1 MHVAIKQAA
10 HFTRLVTQYQQRVQ
24 IMKKITPIIALFLM
38 IIASPVRA
46 DFNDGV
52 VAYLMGDYDKAFTT
66 MQSLGETS
74 DHAYAQYYLGM
85 MYMKG
90 QGVEQD
96 YKKASEWFRKASE
109 KNISQAQY
117 KLGDLYFKGRGVPKD
132 YEFAYVWFSVGASHE
147 HQLSK
152 SAINKAKEKLSEEE
166 LGEADKLI
174 ASYVKKYGPKEGV
187 DPSQPI
193 KIDNE

>member
-1 MHVAIKQAA
+1 
-10 HFTRLVTQYQQRVQ
+10 
-24 IMKKITPIIALFLM
+24 MKKISPLFFLLFAL
-38 IIASPVRA
+38 ITSPARA

-74 DHAYAQYYLGM
+74 DHGFAQYYMGM

-96 YKKASEWFRKASE
+96 YKNASKWFRKASE
-109 KNISQAQY
+109 KSIPQAQY

-132 YEFAYVWFSVGASHE
+132 YEYAYVWFSVGASHE
-147 HQLSK
+147 HKLSVN
-152 SAINKAKEKLSEEE
+152 AINKAKTKLSDEE
-166 LGEADKLI
+166 LKEADKLI
-174 ASYVKKYGPKEGV
+174 ATYVKRYGPKEEV
-187 DPSQPI
+187 DPNQPI

>member
-1 MHVAIKQAA
+1 
-10 HFTRLVTQYQQRVQ
+10 
-24 IMKKITPIIALFLM
+24 MKKISPFLCLLLTL
-38 IIASPVRA
+38 ITSPARA

-66 MQSLGETS
+66 MQSLAETS
-74 DHAYAQYYLGM
+74 DHGFAQYYLGM

-96 YKKASEWFRKASE
+96 YKNASNWFRKASE
-109 KNISQAQY
+109 KSIPQAQY

-132 YEFAYVWFSVGASHE
+132 YEFAYVWFSVGASHK
-147 HQLSK
+147 HQLSMN
-152 SAINKAKEKLSEEE
+152 AVNKAKAKLSDEE
-166 LGEADKLI
+166 LKEADKLI
-174 ASYVKKYGPKEGV
+174 ATYIKKYGPKKDV
-187 DPSQPI
+187 DPNQPI

>member
-1 MHVAIKQAA
+1 
-10 HFTRLVTQYQQRVQ
+10 
-24 IMKKITPIIALFLM
+24 MKKISSISILLFTLL
-38 IIASPVRA
+38 ASSVHA

-52 VAYLMGDYDKAFTT
+52 IAYLKGDYEKAFTT
-66 MQSLGETS
+66 MQSLAEIS
-74 DHAYAQYYLGM
+74 DHGYAQYYMGM

-96 YKKASEWFRKASE
+96 YKNAGQWFRKASE

-132 YEFAYVWFSVGASHE
+132 FEYAYIWYSVGAAHE
-147 HQLSK
+147 HKLSVA
-152 SAINKAKEKLSEEE
+152 AIDKARTKLSEEE
-166 LGEADKLI
+166 LKEADKVI
-174 ASYVKKYGPKEGV
+174 TSYVKKYGHKEDI
-187 DPSQPI
+187 DPNQPI